1 MIRHTIKL
9 EGEAAKG
16 ARVSIHVLAALSHA
30 LVEATQRA
38 LRFRVDGRSNLHGKA
53 NWLDAATDFELVGL
67 EPGSTVLAWDA
78 PTLGEAV
85 PHFFDQLPLW
95 DTGPRRSQT
104 AFDVLEETTRE
115 AADGNTESDLLD
127 KNILDSLYGFRKV
140 LSFGYDAITFD
151 SLKTAGNPVRI
162 TKQDMSVFHRLS
174 EDAPPSRQT
183 VVAGWLDE
191 LSASKNSFRLR
202 LPNGQFLRGLLPN
215 GEETAFGELWN
226 LRIVVDGEIS
236 FRPSGTPSLII
247 ARHIQKATDRDAIWE
262 QIPEP
267 LPRSLAELKPRVAP
281 PSGSN
286 GMEYVFGR
294 WPGNESEKEVKA
306 ILEAIE

>member
-9 EGEAAKG
+9 EGEAAQG

-38 LRFRVDGRSNLHGKA
+38 LRYRVDGRSNLHGKA
-53 NWLDAATDFELVGL
+53 DWLDKATQFELVAL
-67 EPGSTVLAWDA
+67 ESGSTVLAWEA

-95 DTGPRRSQT
+95 ETGPRRGQT
-104 AFDVLEETTRE
+104 AFEVLKETARE
-115 AADGNTESDLLD
+115 AADGNAESDLLD

-140 LSFGYDAITFD
+140 LSLGYDAITFD
-151 SLKTAGNPVRI
+151 GLQTAGKPVRI

-174 EDAPPSRQT
+174 EDAPASRQAIVT
-183 VVAGWLDE
+183 GWLDE

-202 LPNGQFLRGLLPN
+202 LPNGQSLRGLLPD
-215 GEETAFGELWN
+215 GELAAFGKLWN
-226 LRIVVDGEIS
+226 QRIVVDGEVS
-236 FRPSGTPSLII
+236 YRPSGTPSLII
-247 ARHIQKATDRDAIWE
+247 ASHFQQATSQDTAWE
-262 QIPEP
+262 QIPQP
-267 LPRSLAELKPRVAP
+267 TPRSLAELKPRIAP
-281 PSGSN
+281 QSGSN
-286 GMEYVFGR
+286 GMEHVFGR
-294 WPGNESEKEVKA
+294 WPGTETDEEVRA